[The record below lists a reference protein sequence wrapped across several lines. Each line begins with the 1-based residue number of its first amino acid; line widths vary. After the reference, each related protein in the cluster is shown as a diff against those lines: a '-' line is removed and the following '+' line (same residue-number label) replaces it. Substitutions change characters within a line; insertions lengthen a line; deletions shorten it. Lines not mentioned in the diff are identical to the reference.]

1 MQIDNYIIGT
11 LAFNQ
16 EPLLIWSCQFF
27 HHLVPPLPKLHRSHN
42 VPPTVA
48 SVWTASAAWT
58 ASASARARVGASVSA
73 VVGALGE
80 HKQQGVSVLE
90 DGMLVDLEVSPSLK
104 RTELGASQQRRCM
117 D

>member
-58 ASASARARVGASVSA
+58 ASASGECSRSRWGERERRGGGLRRAQAAG
-73 VVGALGE
+73 G
-80 HKQQGVSVLE
+80 
-90 DGMLVDLEVSPSLK
+90 
-104 RTELGASQQRRCM
+104 QRS
-117 D
+117 